1 MFTNVYR
8 LVVMILKRLQ
18 HPLVQNRRKKG
29 IKRLIWCVLKQGGR
43 GGRRKIKRDVMRT

>member
-8 LVVMILKRLQ
+8 MVVMIPKKLR

-29 IKRLIWCVLKQGGR
+29 IKRLIWCVLKQGGQR
-43 GGRRKIKRDVMRT
+43 GEAED